1 MVSSEV
7 LDIKGRCANHLFLLQ
22 QQKIFI
28 ILAVFGLGLV
38 SANLRSEMD
47 ELIEPLKMDEVR
59 DIYNW
64 WITHDAQVGEIY
76 AFLQTEEVNQA
87 WIIMTTS
94 NEEMQKIS
102 DWALERDVHI
112 KDYLNGIA
120 AMLGLMPINPRVLR
134 NSAARSWTTMMEE
147 IRAVQDLDGAKAR
160 AAEFIAD
167 PTSEFGELHRMIA
180 AEHHS
185 IHTTFE
191 DPAVR
196 RVTNQLRAFG
206 VDIDGLVERIY
217 DWFGWDHSEH

>member
-1 MVSSEV
+1 MA
-7 LDIKGRCANHLFLLQ
+7 I
-22 QQKIFI
+22 
-28 ILAVFGLGLV
+28 FGLGFA

-47 ELIEPLKMDEVR
+47 ELIEYLKMEEVR
-59 DIYNW
+59 EIYDW
-64 WITHDAQVGEIY
+64 WITHDANVGEIY
-76 AFLQTEEVNQA
+76 AFLQTAEANEA
-87 WIIMTTS
+87 WVIITTG
-94 NEEMQKIS
+94 NPDLKEIS
-102 DWALERDVHI
+102 DWALERGVELRE
-112 KDYLNGIA
+112 YLNRIA
-120 AMLGLMPINPRVLR
+120 TVLGLTPLQPRALK
-134 NSAARSWTTMMEE
+134 NSAARSWASMMEE

-196 RVTNQLRAFG
+196 RVSNQLRAFG
-206 VDIDGLVERIY
+206 VDVDGFVERIY